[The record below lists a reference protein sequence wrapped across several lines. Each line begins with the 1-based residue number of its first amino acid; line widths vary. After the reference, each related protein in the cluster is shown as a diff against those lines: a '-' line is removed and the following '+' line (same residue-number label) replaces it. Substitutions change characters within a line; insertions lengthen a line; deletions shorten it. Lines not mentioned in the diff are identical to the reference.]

1 MTHHALTYQ
10 LGGTVPVRAEFI
22 VTSDGGLELTDATVG
37 GHIVDD
43 LGLVGEQRAGI
54 WHSLEEI
61 LTDLARQNMTIWAD
75 EEASNPDLEQPAA
88 EV

>member
-1 MTHHALTYQ
+1 MTHHALTYR

-22 VTSDGGLELTDATVG
+22 VTANGGLELTDATVG

-61 LTDLARQNMTIWAD
+61 LTELARQNMTIWAD
-75 EEASNPDLEQPAA
+75 EEALRSDLDGAA
-88 EV
+88 AKV